1 MYISLGVALIVG
13 LVLGYGGATLF
24 GPVGAGKVRNARLE
38 VNAEAPDFRLRDHTG
53 RTIQLSDYLGKKNV
67 VLARFEAVDTQ
78 VLGIT
83 VDSMDSNAA
92 WVESLGVE
100 NISVLSDYW
109 PHGQVAQSY
118 GVLREHGMTE
128 RAIFIVDKEGIIR
141 YIDIHDFNS
150 QPDNEVLFEVLE
162 GLE

>member
-1 MYISLGVALIVG
+1 V
-13 LVLGYGGATLF
+13 
-24 GPVGAGKVRNARLE
+24 
-38 VNAEAPDFRLRDHTG
+38 
-53 RTIQLSDYLGKKNV
+53 
-67 VLARFEAVDTQ
+67 RFEAVDTQ

-83 VDSMDSNAA
+83 VDSVDSNAA

-100 NISVLSDYW
+100 DIPVLSDYW

-128 RAIFIVDKEGIIR
+128 RATVVVDKQGIIR
-141 YIDIHDFNS
+141 YLEIHGFNE
-150 QPDNEVLFEVLE
+150 QPDNRELLGVLR

>member
-1 MYISLGVALIVG
+1 LPAY
-13 LVLGYGGATLF
+13 
-24 GPVGAGKVRNARLE
+24 
-38 VNAEAPDFRLRDHTG
+38 EAD
-53 RTIQLSDYLGKKNV
+53 
-67 VLARFEAVDTQ
+67 LARFEAVDTQ

-83 VDSMDSNAA
+83 VDSGDSNAA

-100 NISVLSDYW
+100 HIPVLSDYW

-128 RAIFIVDKEGIIR
+128 RAIFIIDKQGIIR
-141 YIDIHDFNS
+141 YIDIHDFSS
-150 QPDNEVLFEVLE
+150 QPDNEELFQVLE